1 MAKRSLIAF
10 FLDRA
15 GVASISSPLPFVRG
29 SLTALARRA
38 LGAPTSEESRRAV
51 RSPAS
56 APRQRPALSAPA
68 SSPAPKRTRKS
79 ARTRTRP
86 RSAPTPGQPPQESR
100 SEEHTTELQSLM
112 RISYAVFC
120 LNKKKHQTQRNTNNT
135 DHT

>member
-1 MAKRSLIAF
+1 MAKRRLIAI

-51 RSPAS
+51 RYTAS

-68 SSPAPKRTRKS
+68 SSPAPERTRKS
-79 ARTRTRP
+79 PRSRTRP
-86 RSAPTPGQPPQESR
+86 RSAPTPGQQPQEQR
-100 SEEHTTELQSLM
+100 HTQQIRRLECPKLTPASHPAL
-112 RISYAVFC
+112 Y
-120 LNKKKHQTQRNTNNT
+120 
-135 DHT
+135 